1 MSKVEIYTTR
11 FCPYCIMAK
20 QLLGQKGVAYHETD
34 VSGDDAARR
43 MLRER
48 TGRRTVPQIFIN
60 GKSVGGYDDIAELD
74 RQGKLDPMLA
84 APAPVSS

>member
-20 QLLGQKGVAYHETD
+20 QLLGQKGVAYQETD

-84 APAPVSS
+84 APAPASR